1 MVVTA
6 FIKGII
12 ILIVGIMGVCGLVGS
27 PLILGVLS
35 NANRIVVLIGMLG
48 VRMMIVI
55 GGCCCC
61 LWLICLC

>member
-35 NANRIVVLIGMLG
+35 NANKL
-48 VRMMIVI
+48 
-55 GGCCCC
+55 
-61 LWLICLC
+61 

>member
-1 MVVTA
+1 MVVIA

-12 ILIVGIMGVCGLVGS
+12 ILIVGIMGVYGLGGS

-35 NANRIVVLIGMLG
+35 NANRIVVLIGIME
-48 VRMMIVI
+48 VWMMIVI

-61 LWLICLC
+61 C